1 VHSTTDPWSQARLS
15 RARTGAKGIRSG
27 AHERYARL
35 AATVE
40 SPPDPTTSP
49 WLAIAAPVGR
59 IATYFLIGAAFLQLF
74 APLVFLAELS
84 SQADPAGP
92 GGSLVLLLSD
102 PGRLLS
108 IADLVSLVGI
118 VILACALFLILFGL
132 VRADKKVGIDTFLL
146 GVVVFACLV
155 TWVPVMLVS
164 QGIARGT
171 VTSVNA
177 AAATG
182 GWGLASLLLLGASLA
197 YLFFAIRLENGTKAR
212 KLASFKWPV
221 YAAVNVLGS
230 AAIAGYVAG
239 GNLDAFSLGLVLK
252 VTIIPLLAVMA
263 YSDLRDRFPAWA
275 LVPLMKAP
283 PTVEVVRPVA
293 VARRTVLPPSLSEPR
308 PQPPPPPMG
317 VFAQPLPPPPDD

>member
-1 VHSTTDPWSQARLS
+1 M
-15 RARTGAKGIRSG
+15 
-27 AHERYARL
+27 
-35 AATVE
+35 AALD

-59 IATYFLIGAAFLQLF
+59 IGTLFLIAGNFLFLF
-74 APLVFLAELS
+74 SPLMFLANAQENVDTS
-84 SQADPAGP
+84 GP
-92 GGSLVLLLSD
+92 GAPVLLLLSD
-102 PGRLLS
+102 PGHLLA
-108 IADLVSLVGI
+108 IGDFVGVLGT
-118 VILACALFLILFGL
+118 VILACAVFVILLGLI
-132 VRADKKVGIDTFLL
+132 RADRPVGISTYAL
-146 GVVVFACLV
+146 GVLVFACLA
-155 TWVPVMLVS
+155 TWVPVALWS
-164 QGIARGT
+164 QGAASGDPAT
-171 VTSVNA
+171 VDA